1 MVLRGGGVEGKE
13 SIHGF
18 HNELQGKK
26 EQITALMED
35 PEIFKELG
43 ILIDPEVVTKIIRD
57 HSHGYHDHCSILTP
71 QSKHNTLRQIVT
83 FEGWRR

>member
-1 MVLRGGGVEGKE
+1 MENIASLRKSRHRPPLGRGGGGKGKE
-13 SIHGF
+13 SI

-43 ILIDPEVVTKIIRD
+43 ILIDPEVAT
-57 HSHGYHDHCSILTP
+57 
-71 QSKHNTLRQIVT
+71 
-83 FEGWRR
+83 

>member
-1 MVLRGGGVEGKE
+1 MAPTVGWLAARGAMFRKPPPTYYHLQVGDTWYIGGEGKE
-13 SIHGF
+13 SINGF

-43 ILIDPEVVTKIIRD
+43 ILIDPEVVT
-57 HSHGYHDHCSILTP
+57 
-71 QSKHNTLRQIVT
+71 
-83 FEGWRR
+83 

>member
-1 MVLRGGGVEGKE
+1 MVVRGGGGGWKKE
-13 SIHGF
+13 SIHDF

-43 ILIDPEVVTKIIRD
+43 ILIDPEVVT
-57 HSHGYHDHCSILTP
+57 
-71 QSKHNTLRQIVT
+71 
-83 FEGWRR
+83 

>member
-1 MVLRGGGVEGKE
+1 MGVEGKE
-13 SIHGF
+13 SI

-43 ILIDPEVVTKIIRD
+43 ILIDPEVVT
-57 HSHGYHDHCSILTP
+57 
-71 QSKHNTLRQIVT
+71 
-83 FEGWRR
+83 